1 MTVHLP
7 ATVNSLDRP
16 QLAASRGAFAM
27 WSQVYDHQAN
37 PLLSLEE
44 RFLSEL
50 LPPVSGLDVV
60 DIGCGTGRWLERLSP
75 FGQASLTGVD
85 SSPEMADCAKS
96 KLGSSA
102 TVLLGEAESLPLR
115 NSSADLV
122 LASFVASYVPEMY
135 RLAAEVRR
143 IVRPTAEVYL
153 SDLHP
158 ATASACNWKRS
169 FKSIGTEVE
178 LTNYAHSITEVIT
191 CFEAFGF
198 EVASLLEPAF
208 GSPEREILQAAGKI
222 GAFHAAA
229 GRPAIYILQFRIPER
244 RSKSQTASRRGQL
257 HIKIS
262 GARVAI
268 GPNAVAQSSIAMAD
282 GKFATIGCFSHCDSR
297 VGIES
302 ATTVDLNGYLVL
314 PGLTNSH
321 DHLEFGLFPNL
332 GRGPYA
338 NFEQWAQ
345 DIHQTESE
353 VIDRQRSIPKDVR
366 LWWGAIRN
374 LLCGVTTVCHHN
386 PIWPEML
393 DGNFPVRLVT
403 EFGWAH
409 SVSLE
414 PQLSAKV
421 AATPQGLPFVLHGAE
436 GLDPSSAN
444 EIFELDQM
452 KALDDRT
459 VLVHGL
465 SLDADGLS
473 LLNRRGAA
481 LVWCPTSNHFLFG
494 RTHSWESLSKV
505 NSVVLGSDSP
515 LTSAGDLLDEIRY
528 AHSETSV
535 SAEELFRMAVTRPPA
550 VFRLTGVQGAIRP
563 GVAADLVAVR
573 DSGKS
578 PAETLV
584 NMSSGDVELV
594 LIGGRV
600 QLASEAVLE
609 RLPRHLSSGLCP
621 LEVDGQVRWLRAP
634 LARLCGITSSA
645 LGRSIALGKKKV
657 RHVCTAWI

>member
-1 MTVHLP
+1 MM
-7 ATVNSLDRP
+7 ANANSLNRP
-16 QLAASRGAFAM
+16 QLAASQEAFDT
-27 WSQVYDHQAN
+27 WSRVYDHQAN

-44 RFLSEL
+44 RFLPDL

-60 DIGCGTGRWLERLSP
+60 DIGCGTGRWLGRLLP
-75 FGQASLTGVD
+75 FGPASLTGVD
-85 SSPEMADCAKS
+85 SSPKMADCAKR

-102 TVLLGEAESLPLR
+102 TVLLGQAESLPLR

-122 LASFVASYVPEMY
+122 VASFVASYVPDIY
-135 RLAAEVRR
+135 RLAGEVRR
-143 IVRPTAEVYL
+143 VARPTAQVYL

-169 FKSIGTEVE
+169 FRSAGTEVE
-178 LTNYAHSITEVIT
+178 LASYAHSVTEVIVG
-191 CFEAFGF
+191 FETLGF
-198 EVASLLEPAF
+198 EVSSLLEPAF
-208 GSPEREILQAAGKI
+208 GSAERDILHAAGKI
-222 GAFHAAA
+222 EAFHAAA
-229 GRPAIYILQFRIPER
+229 GRPVIYILQLRIPER
-244 RSKSQTASRRGQL
+244 DLKSRIANRRAQS
-257 HIKIS
+257 HIEIS
-262 GARVAI
+262 GPRVAI
-268 GPNAVAQSSIAMAD
+268 GPSAVIQSSIAVAG
-282 GKFATIGCFSHCDSR
+282 GKFATIGCFAHRHAS

-302 ATTVDLNGYLVL
+302 GTTFDLSGYLVL

-338 NFEQWAQ
+338 NFAQWAR
-345 DIHQTESE
+345 DIHQTASD
-353 VIDRQRSIPKDVR
+353 IIARQRRIPKDVR

-393 DGNFPVRLVT
+393 DSNFPVRVVT

-414 PQLSAKV
+414 PQLSAKF

-436 GLDPSSAN
+436 GLDPNSAN
-444 EIFELDQM
+444 EIFKLDQM
-452 KALDDRT
+452 KALDERT

-465 SLDADGLS
+465 SLDAAGLS

-481 LVWCPTSNHFLFG
+481 LVWCPTSNNFLFG
-494 RTHSWESLSKV
+494 RTHSWESLSTV
-505 NSVVLGSDSP
+505 NRVVLGSDSP

-535 SAEELFRMAVTRPPA
+535 SAEELFRMAVTRPPT
-550 VFRLTGVQGAIRP
+550 VFRLKDVRGAIRP
-563 GVAADLVAVR
+563 GAVADLIAVR
-573 DSGKS
+573 DSGTS

-609 RLPRHLSSGLCP
+609 RLPRHLSSGLFP
-621 LEVDGQVRWLRAP
+621 LEVDGQVRWIRAP
-634 LARLCGITSSA
+634 LGRLCGITSQT
-645 LGRSIALGKKKV
+645 LGCNIPLGNKKV
-657 RHVCTAWI
+657 RHVCTVYI